1 MFNCYVARG
10 FALKAG
16 VQVGFLL
23 DGKIKYE
30 ETPFT
35 VNEDGS
41 KEYGDTEAYNNDFAG
56 NTVDLSIP
64 VGASYEY
71 MNVILDARY
80 NFGLTNIY
88 KIDAMKSKN
97 RFFTIT
103 VGYRFN
109 L

>member
-1 MFNCYVARG
+1 M
-10 FALKAG
+10 ALRNMATRRHT
-16 VQVGFLL
+16 
-23 DGKIKYE
+23 I
-30 ETPFT
+30 TICRH
-35 VNEDGS
+35 
-41 KEYGDTEAYNNDFAG
+41 
-56 NTVDLSIP
+56 TVDLSIP

>member
-1 MFNCYVARG
+1 
-10 FALKAG
+10 
-16 VQVGFLL
+16 
-23 DGKIKYE
+23 
-30 ETPFT
+30 
-35 VNEDGS
+35 
-41 KEYGDTEAYNNDFAG
+41 
-56 NTVDLSIP
+56 
-64 VGASYEY
+64 